1 MSKALAVRDRITAV
15 VTSMITVAMIVGQVG
30 SVVVEQLSGWDGEW
44 VNLVGVFAA
53 IVFAIRRVTPVA
65 KEERGLV

>member
-1 MSKALAVRDRITAV
+1 MNKALAIRDRITAV
-15 VTSMITVAMIVGQVG
+15 VTSVITVAMIVGQVG

-53 IVFAIRRVTPVA
+53 IIFAMRRVTPVA